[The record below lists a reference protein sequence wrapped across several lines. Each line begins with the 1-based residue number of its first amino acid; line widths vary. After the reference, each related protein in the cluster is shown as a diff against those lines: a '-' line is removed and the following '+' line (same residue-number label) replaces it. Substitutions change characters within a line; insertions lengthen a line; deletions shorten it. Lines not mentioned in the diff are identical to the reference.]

1 VGSNATSDSALA
13 RVRPYEVTELRFLR
27 RMKKTITPM
36 STMKG
41 VASIRKLNATVSI
54 DVDLAVLLSN
64 SLLITSLFVTVVAL
78 TVSYLE
84 LGLPLYENVE
94 T

>member
-1 VGSNATSDSALA
+1 MA
-13 RVRPYEVTELRFLR
+13 ELRFLR

-36 STMKG
+36 SAMKG

-64 SLLITSLFVTVVAL
+64 SLVITSLFVTVVAL

-84 LGLPLYENVE
+84 LGLPLYENVA

>member
-1 VGSNATSDSALA
+1 
-13 RVRPYEVTELRFLR
+13 
-27 RMKKTITPM
+27 
-36 STMKG
+36 MKG

-54 DVDLAVLLSN
+54 DVDLTVLLSN